1 MKDSDIKIETMRG
14 TGPGGQRKNK
24 TESCV
29 RLTHIPTGIQVTID
43 SRKQSESKR
52 QARKILEA
60 RVKQA
65 ALDEKAV
72 ARKARRDAAIKDG
85 PVIRTYDYKR
95 KVVKDHRTG
104 KTASLKEV
112 LDGHLDELRYT
123 PPRENY
129 DD

>member
-1 MKDSDIKIETMRG
+1 MNDKDIKVETMRG
-14 TGPGGQRKNK
+14 QGPGGQRKNK
-24 TESCV
+24 TETCV

-43 SRKQSESKR
+43 SRKQSESMR
-52 QARKILEA
+52 QARKILA
-60 RVKQA
+60 GRIKQA
-65 ALDEKAV
+65 AEDEKAA

-95 KVVKDHRTG
+95 KVVKDHRSG

-123 PPRENY
+123 PPREKY
-129 DD
+129 E